1 MEKIAEEIKLLIRSR
16 YPVIYLLTYEEDRA
30 EAMLKKLAGG
40 MKKKLVTWAVTA
52 DSSANT
58 PSNRA
63 VEMLSKIINTSESS
77 IFMLRDFHPYLE
89 TELVIRKM
97 RDVVADLSRS
107 QKTIVIVSPSLKIP
121 MELEKDITIIDLPLP
136 GRKEIGGLLGE
147 TVSFA
152 EKTPKLAVNLTD
164 ETRNSVVDAS
174 LGLTL
179 AEARRIFSKALLH
192 DYKLDGKDIDLI
204 LFEKKQLI
212 RKSGSLEYFDASE
225 TISDVGGMDSLKK
238 WLVARQESFTPRAR
252 DYGLPLPKGLLLLG
266 VQGCGKSLTSKAI
279 ASLWNQPLL
288 RLDMGKIFSSFI
300 GSSEENM
307 RRAIA
312 TAESLAPVILWI
324 DEIEKGFSGIK
335 SSGATDAG
343 VTSRIFGTF
352 LTWMQ
357 EKTKAVFV
365 IATANSISDLPPELL
380 RKGRFDEIFFID
392 LPTEEERREIIKIH
406 VTKRKRNVAK
416 YNIDML
422 AKASEGYSGAEL
434 EMAIIESMYTAF
446 GDKREFND
454 SDITQAIKE
463 SVPLSRTMAEEIQKL
478 REWAYQR
485 ARLASEVDGAGV
497 GGKVKPIAR

>member
-1 MEKIAEEIKLLIRSR
+1 MEEILKELRLLIRSR

-30 EAMLKKLAGG
+30 ENMLKSLAAE
-40 MKKKLVTWAVTA
+40 MKKKFVSWSVTV
-52 DSSANT
+52 DSGANT

-63 VEMLSKIINTSESS
+63 VEMLAKIINTSESA
-77 IFMLRDFHPYLE
+77 IFMLRDFHPYME

-107 QKTIVIVSPSLKIP
+107 QKTVFIVSPSLKIP
-121 MELEKDITIIDLPLP
+121 MELEKDVTIVDMPLP
-136 GRKEIGGLLGE
+136 GRTEIGELLQE
-147 TVSFA
+147 TVTFA
-152 EKTPKLAVNLTD
+152 TKTPKLSAVLSEEDKNAVL
-164 ETRNSVVDAS
+164 DAS
-174 LGLTL
+174 LGLTI
-179 AEARRIFSKALLH
+179 AEARRIFSKALLD
-192 DYKLDGKDIDLI
+192 DYKLDIKDIELI

-212 RKSGSLEYFDASE
+212 RKSGSLEYFDTRE
-225 TISDVGGMDSLKK
+225 TIADVGGMDALKK
-238 WLVARQESFTPRAR
+238 WLAARRESFTPRAR

-279 ASLWNQPLL
+279 ASLWSQPLL

-392 LPTEEERREIIKIH
+392 LPTENERKDILNIH
-406 VTKRKRNVAK
+406 VKKRKRDAAK
-416 YNIDML
+416 YDLARL
-422 AKASEGYSGAEL
+422 AKASQGYSGAEL
-434 EMAIIESMYTAF
+434 EMAIVEAMYTAF
-446 GDKREFND
+446 GEKREFTNE
-454 SDITQAIKE
+454 DIAAAIKS
-463 SVPLSRTMAEEIQKL
+463 SVPLSRTMAEEIASL
-478 REWAYQR
+478 RQWATHR
-485 ARLASEVDGAGV
+485 ARLASGA
-497 GGKVKPIAR
+497 

>member
-1 MEKIAEEIKLLIRSR
+1 
-16 YPVIYLLTYEEDRA
+16 
-30 EAMLKKLAGG
+30 
-40 MKKKLVTWAVTA
+40 
-52 DSSANT
+52 
-58 PSNRA
+58 
-63 VEMLSKIINTSESS
+63 
-77 IFMLRDFHPYLE
+77 
-89 TELVIRKM
+89 
-97 RDVVADLSRS
+97 
-107 QKTIVIVSPSLKIP
+107 
-121 MELEKDITIIDLPLP
+121 
-136 GRKEIGGLLGE
+136 
-147 TVSFA
+147 
-152 EKTPKLAVNLTD
+152 
-164 ETRNSVVDAS
+164 
-174 LGLTL
+174 
-179 AEARRIFSKALLH
+179 RRIFSKALLH
-192 DYKLDGKDIDLI
+192 DYKLDGTDIDLI

-238 WLVARQESFTPRAR
+238 WLVARRESFTPRAR

-392 LPTEEERREIIKIH
+392 LPTEEERKEIIRIH
-406 VTKRKRNVAK
+406 ISKRKRDVSK
-416 YNIDML
+416 YNIDEL
-422 AKASEGYSGAEL
+422 AKASHGYSGAEL
-434 EMAIIESMYTAF
+434 EMAIVESMYTAF

-454 SDITQAIKE
+454 KDITTAVKE

-485 ARLASEVDGAGV
+485 ARLASEVVDEAEVASGAGAAERA
-497 GGKVKPIAR
+497 KPTSP